1 MTLSALKRGQSGR
14 WLIALFAA
22 PALML
27 LLALPA
33 RAAIDCLP
41 LGQPLPPVPELVS
54 HNGVLRGTIL
64 LSDEQER
71 IATREPGGVGNI
83 AGKPGL
89 FFVCNPQY
97 MRTFRGVDAWPP
109 LPPVPPNQYAD
120 PVPGPTLRA
129 RVGDIVE
136 LSFINQINTGDFGNS
151 IDQAENGENNGCDSS
166 SAGYPGTPHSQK
178 PPVPKFGG
186 DAFPDCFHGSSTGN
200 IHFHGTHV
208 NVTGTGDNVFL
219 AVRPLP
225 RDNRGNLTVKPDDVT
240 KQFGGFFKA
249 CEERLGPNPL
259 LEWPQTWTDAPL
271 GPWTKGNPR
280 DPKSPPDPNTWTG
293 LQALL
298 LQNYDKGR
306 PPAQQ
311 LWPVDAQQIE
321 MNQWP
326 QYYIGAFPYCY
337 RIPEYTSASWPPP
350 PPPPGGHRLIMG
362 QAPGTHWYHA
372 HKHGSTDIDVA
383 NGMTGVFIIEGKYDD
398 DLNAWYGP
406 EWTRHQPVLVINQLG
421 VSPNLLRNGPGTQDK
436 GADFSVNGRMQPVL
450 EMRPGEVQLWRIANT
465 SGRSGAFFLGPP
477 PGFKWRQ
484 IAQDGVQFADQNYK
498 ASENKPFLMAAG
510 NRVDLLVM
518 APTLPAVY
526 PVVVQHDV
534 DASDLTGAYPLPL
547 FSVRV
552 SADAKPVTG
561 QQAQFIPTAPKQPP
575 FLADITDAEVQST
588 INNPRVLAFSGGTA
602 KNGPNS
608 YAQHS
613 INGMQ
618 FNDDMPPWKVKLD
631 TAEEWKITN
640 GTVAISHPFH
650 IHLNP
655 FQVVEIFNPNETI
668 TVNKQIQPKYVF
680 YNQNLL
686 PGQCYLNANDPS
698 TWKPCAS
705 DTASTV
711 PQPRIW
717 WDVFP
722 IPSGL
727 PATDQKGNPINDPN
741 GNQIVVPGYFKMRS
755 RFVDYPGWY
764 VMHCHI
770 LAHEDRGMMM
780 TVSLE
785 PAGAA
790 PVAHMPFMHH

>member
-27 LLALPA
+27 LQALPA

-41 LGQPLPPVPELVS
+41 LGRPLVRVPEIVS
-54 HNGVLRGTIL
+54 QYGILRGTIFL
-64 LSDEQER
+64 GDEQQR
-71 IATREPGGVGNI
+71 IATREPGGLGNT

-97 MRTFRGVDAWPP
+97 VRVFRAEPP
-109 LPPVPPNQYAD
+109 LPPTPPNQYAD

-136 LSFINQINTGDFGNS
+136 LSFINQINTSDFGNS
-151 IDQAENGENNGCDSS
+151 IDQAENGQNNGCDSS
-166 SAGYPGTPHSQK
+166 SAGYPGTPHPRK
-178 PPVPKFGG
+178 PPIPQYGG

-225 RDNRGNLTVKPDDVT
+225 RDNQGNLTVTPEQVT
-240 KQFGGFFKA
+240 KQFGAFFKA
-249 CEERLGPNPL
+249 CEEKLGSNAL
-259 LEWPQTWTDAPL
+259 LEWPQTWSDPPL
-271 GPWTKGNPR
+271 GPWTKGDPRNPA
-280 DPKSPPDPNTWTG
+280 SPPDPTTWTG
-293 LQALL
+293 LQAQL

-306 PPAQQ
+306 PAAQQ
-311 LWPVDAQQIE
+311 LWPVDAHQIQ

-337 RIPEYTSASWPPP
+337 RIPEYTAASWPPP

-362 QAPGTHWYHA
+362 QSPGVHWYHA

-398 DLNAWYGP
+398 DLDAWYGP
-406 EWTRHQPVLVINQLG
+406 GWTRSQPVLVLNQLG
-421 VSPNLLRNGPGTQDK
+421 ASPNLLRSGPGQQDK
-436 GADFSVNGRMQPVL
+436 GADISVNGRLQPVL
-450 EMRPGEVQLWRIANT
+450 EMHPGEVQLWRIANT

-477 PGFKWRQ
+477 PGFKWRR
-484 IAQDGVQFADQNYK
+484 IAEDGVQFADQNYK

-518 APTLPAVY
+518 APTLPADY
-526 PVVVQHDV
+526 PVVVKPEV
-534 DASDLTGAYPLPL
+534 DQSDLSSASVYPVTL

-552 SADAKPVTG
+552 RAAAIPATG
-561 QQAQFIPTAPKQPP
+561 NQAQFIPTAPQQPP

-588 INNPRVLAFSGGTA
+588 INNPRVIAFSGGTA
-602 KNGPNS
+602 QNGPNL
-608 YAQHS
+608 YAQHT

-618 FNDDMPPWKVKLD
+618 FNDEMPPWTVKLD

-640 GTVAISHPFH
+640 ATVAISHPFH

-655 FQVVEIFNPNETI
+655 FQVVEIFNTQETFI
-668 TVNKQIQPKYVF
+668 GQDNKTVLPRYVISTKPVTL
-680 YNQNLL
+680 Q
-686 PGQCYLNANDPS
+686 PGQCQVNPDDSN
-698 TWKPCAS
+698 TWKSCTPYNV
-705 DTASTV
+705 ST
-711 PQPRIW
+711 PRIW

-722 IPSGL
+722 IPSGA
-727 PATDQKGNPINDPN
+727 PATKTDGTK
-741 GNQIVVPGYFKMRS
+741 IVIPGYFKMRS

-785 PAGAA
+785 PAGATPA
-790 PVAHMPFMHH
+790 AHMPFMHH